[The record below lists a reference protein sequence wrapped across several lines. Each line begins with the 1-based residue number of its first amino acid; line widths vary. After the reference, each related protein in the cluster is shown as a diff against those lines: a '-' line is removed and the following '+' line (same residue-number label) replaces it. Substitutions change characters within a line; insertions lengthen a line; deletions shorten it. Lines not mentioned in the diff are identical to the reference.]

1 MSKSKW
7 SDYFRTKITQKY
19 LDGKDSFCYFAD
31 KYHIG
36 RATIQ
41 KWVAVYKVHGI
52 DAFICT
58 PGNASYTS

>member
-1 MSKSKW
+1 MEVGIFMSKSKW

-36 RATIQ
+36 RANIR
-41 KWVAVYKVHGI
+41 KWVATYKAHGI
-52 DAFICT
+52 DVFIRT
-58 PGNASYTS
+58 L